1 MRFLNALVVVALL
14 LPAAAGVGAQQQF
27 TLLASI
33 VDSATGVPPE
43 KMEAGELRVL
53 EDGVAGKVLR
63 VESVDQVVKVQVLVD
78 NGAGIGADSLGELR
92 KGLRGLLEAL
102 PPGVETSIY
111 TTAPQPRPIV
121 RPTTDR
127 AALLKGVDL
136 LAPERSTG
144 RFIESLAEA
153 AQRATREKDDV
164 VTVIINAATST
175 GDLEVQDR
183 DVRQAFTRI
192 QSRPMIVHVLL
203 FNGAAARSASGG
215 MIQTEVGLAVTKAT
229 GGRYENINTMSRYAS
244 LMPEFGAEVAK
255 QMAGLTRRFRIV
267 AQRPEGKT
275 GNIGDVS
282 LGVTGRQ
289 VTALALERTK

>member
-14 LPAAAGVGAQQQF
+14 LPAAAGVGAQQQI

-33 VDSATGVPPE
+33 VDSATNAPPE
-43 KMEAGELRVL
+43 KIEAGELGVL
-53 EDGVAGKVLR
+53 EDGVAGKILR

-127 AALLKGVDL
+127 AALLKGVDV
-136 LAPERSTG
+136 LAPDRSTG
-144 RFIESLAEA
+144 RFIESLGEA
-153 AQRATREKDDV
+153 AQRATKEKDDV

-175 GDLEVQDR
+175 GDLDVQDR

-275 GNIGDVS
+275 GNIGSVS
-282 LGVTGRQ
+282 LGVTGKQ
-289 VTALALERTK
+289 VTALTLERTK

>member
-14 LPAAAGVGAQQQF
+14 LPAAAGVGAQQQI

-33 VDSATGVPPE
+33 VDSATNAPPE
-43 KMEAGELRVL
+43 KIEAGELRVL

-63 VESVDQVVKVQVLVD
+63 VESVDRVVKVQVLVD

-92 KGLRGLLEAL
+92 NGLRGLLEAL
-102 PPGVETSIY
+102 PPGVETSVY

-136 LAPERSTG
+136 LAPDRSTG
-144 RFIESLAEA
+144 RFIESLGEA
-153 AQRATREKDDV
+153 AQRATKEKDDV
-164 VTVIINAATST
+164 FTVIINAATST
-175 GDLEVQDR
+175 GDLDVQDR

-282 LGVTGRQ
+282 LGVTGKQ
-289 VTALALERTK
+289 VTALTLERTK

>member
-33 VDSATGVPPE
+33 VDSATNAPPE
-43 KMEAGELRVL
+43 KIEAGELRVL

-127 AALLKGVDL
+127 AALLKGVDV
-136 LAPERSTG
+136 LAPDRSSG

-153 AQRATREKDDV
+153 AQRATKEKDDV

-175 GDLEVQDR
+175 GDLDVQDR

-255 QMAGLTRRFRIV
+255 QMAGLARRFRIV
-267 AQRPEGKT
+267 AQRPEGKA